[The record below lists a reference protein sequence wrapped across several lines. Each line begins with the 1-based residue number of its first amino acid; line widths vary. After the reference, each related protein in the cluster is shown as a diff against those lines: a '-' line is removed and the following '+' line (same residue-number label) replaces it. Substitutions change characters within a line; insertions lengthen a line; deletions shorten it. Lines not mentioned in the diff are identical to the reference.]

1 MKTALRSESRLNTG
15 GQGRNRTVDTRIFS
29 PLLYQL
35 SYLANFINWVADYI
49 DLSLLGEKKWPRLSG
64 RGHSLW
70 RLLFALSGP
79 MR

>member
-1 MKTALRSESRLNTG
+1 
-15 GQGRNRTVDTRIFS
+15 
-29 PLLYQL
+29 
-35 SYLANFINWVADYI
+35 
-49 DLSLLGEKKWPRLSG
+49 LLGEKKWPRLSG